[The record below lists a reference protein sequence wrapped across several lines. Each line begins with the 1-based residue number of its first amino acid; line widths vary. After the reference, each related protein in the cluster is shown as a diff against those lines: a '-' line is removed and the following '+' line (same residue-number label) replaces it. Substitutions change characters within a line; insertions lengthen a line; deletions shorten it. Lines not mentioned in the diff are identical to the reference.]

1 MGSGCV
7 ESYVLDVASMHASA
21 LAFSSLARCE
31 YTLLASRR
39 SASRPHVRVH
49 GPPRATTTRP
59 TKNGFGFQPPF
70 NPLPS
75 PGIRCGRPIRPSAP
89 YGPKRARL
97 GTRMHTGV
105 PGGVPGVSTVRKVCV
120 TSLDCRALARSVRC
134 SHGASHPDNMLKIWA
149 TRAARAAQGSLD
161 AYKTRVERLTRCRQ
175 GLHGLPDPPSAA
187 SENQHCGKVHSH
199 RGPARVR
206 RAFRDDPLGWPSR
219 PEDPDT

>member
-1 MGSGCV
+1 MSRRPPHTL
-7 ESYVLDVASMHASA
+7 SPPSPASPHFGA
-21 LAFSSLARCE
+21 SSLRGRP
-31 YTLLASRR
+31 RR
-39 SASRPHVRVH
+39 
-49 GPPRATTTRP
+49 GPAELKKTSI
-59 TKNGFGFQPPF
+59 KSEV

-120 TSLDCRALARSVRC
+120 TSWTCRALARSVRC

>member
-1 MGSGCV
+1 MSRLLSLV
-7 ESYVLDVASMHASA
+7 VLRHMLMNYEFV
-21 LAFSSLARCE
+21 
-31 YTLLASRR
+31 
-39 SASRPHVRVH
+39 
-49 GPPRATTTRP
+49 
-59 TKNGFGFQPPF
+59 F

>member
-1 MGSGCV
+1 MERGARK
-7 ESYVLDVASMHASA
+7 VADHTECD
-21 LAFSSLARCE
+21 RGGKG
-31 YTLLASRR
+31 
-39 SASRPHVRVH
+39 V
-49 GPPRATTTRP
+49 
-59 TKNGFGFQPPF
+59 NPF
-70 NPLPS
+70 PA

-120 TSLDCRALARSVRC
+120 TSFTCRALARSVRC

>member
-1 MGSGCV
+1 MYDSGGVNGCDTV
-7 ESYVLDVASMHASA
+7 GNGALHYVLQLMGRVWCYGERLRARYHNH
-21 LAFSSLARCE
+21 LA
-31 YTLLASRR
+31 TLYHLS
-39 SASRPHVRVH
+39 P
-49 GPPRATTTRP
+49 
-59 TKNGFGFQPPF
+59 FQRL

>member
-1 MGSGCV
+1 MGV
-7 ESYVLDVASMHASA
+7 EFLTG
-21 LAFSSLARCE
+21 FSE
-31 YTLLASRR
+31 QK
-39 SASRPHVRVH
+39 
-49 GPPRATTTRP
+49 GPLCHPLTPFPTR
-59 TKNGFGFQPPF
+59 GFGVDGLYVR
-70 NPLPS
+70 PLRMDPT
-75 PGIRCGRPIRPSAP
+75 
-89 YGPKRARL
+89 RARL

-120 TSLDCRALARSVRC
+120 TSFTCRALARSVRC

-187 SENQHCGKVHSH
+187 SENQHRGKVHSH

>member
-1 MGSGCV
+1 MRIWTKRSNTDGSA
-7 ESYVLDVASMHASA
+7 ETASA
-21 LAFSSLARCE
+21 RGSPLP
-31 YTLLASRR
+31 LL
-39 SASRPHVRVH
+39 
-49 GPPRATTTRP
+49 PPCP
-59 TKNGFGFQPPF
+59 DSV

-149 TRAARAAQGSLD
+149 TRATRAAQGSLD

>member
-1 MGSGCV
+1 
-7 ESYVLDVASMHASA
+7 MHATGIPRTVVVG
-21 LAFSSLARCE
+21 F
-31 YTLLASRR
+31 LLH
-39 SASRPHVRVH
+39 PYI
-49 GPPRATTTRP
+49 
-59 TKNGFGFQPPF
+59 NPF
-70 NPLPS
+70 PL

-120 TSLDCRALARSVRC
+120 TSTWTCRALARSVRC